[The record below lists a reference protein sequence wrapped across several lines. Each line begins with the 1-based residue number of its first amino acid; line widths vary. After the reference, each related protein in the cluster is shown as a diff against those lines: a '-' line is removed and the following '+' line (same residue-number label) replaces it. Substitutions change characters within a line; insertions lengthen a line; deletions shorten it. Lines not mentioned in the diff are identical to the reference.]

1 MKGTTDHFSNATV
14 SITGLFMGEG
24 DHIMSV
30 IIFWISGVVGAA
42 LLVYLFIALLRPEKF
57 Q

>member
-1 MKGTTDHFSNATV
+1 
-14 SITGLFMGEG
+14 
-24 DHIMSV
+24 MSV